1 MTITRRT
8 GLIAGAFLLATASLA
23 QAADWPVDPITF
35 MVTTPTGGSEDRL
48 VRTLAP
54 YLAEELGVPVVVENI
69 DGAQGILGADRLLRQ
84 GGDGSLIASSTI
96 ARLIGHIQAGRTS
109 FQLADFEFLNVPDDE
124 YALVVATSAA
134 TFDNAEGLVDSLTSG
149 AAPIMA
155 DPTGTGPAIMMT
167 IFLEKLKVAPDAY
180 RAVTYTGGGPLVAAI
195 MGGQVDFSSLP
206 DQALGR
212 LENVKPLLV
221 FRDERAPDLPDVPT
235 ANEVLAA
242 HGETMPSMN
251 TGLRAFL
258 APASLKTEHPERFR
272 ILTEAMQRV
281 YENPETVAAFKKA
294 RVGTNWLGPDK
305 SRELIDGFAAN
316 FGPYLG
322 N

>member
-180 RAVTYTGGGPLVAAI
+180 RVSGLGGFEADWFTHGVLTWTSGPRNGRVERIADHRRQGEDALLYLVPVEGVQPEPGNTFSILAGCDKSFASCRQKFANHLRFRGFPHLPGNDSAYAYVSDGLVFDGEPLV
-195 MGGQVDFSSLP
+195 P
-206 DQALGR
+206 
-212 LENVKPLLV
+212 
-221 FRDERAPDLPDVPT
+221 
-235 ANEVLAA
+235 
-242 HGETMPSMN
+242 
-251 TGLRAFL
+251 
-258 APASLKTEHPERFR
+258 
-272 ILTEAMQRV
+272 
-281 YENPETVAAFKKA
+281 
-294 RVGTNWLGPDK
+294 
-305 SRELIDGFAAN
+305 
-316 FGPYLG
+316 
-322 N
+322 